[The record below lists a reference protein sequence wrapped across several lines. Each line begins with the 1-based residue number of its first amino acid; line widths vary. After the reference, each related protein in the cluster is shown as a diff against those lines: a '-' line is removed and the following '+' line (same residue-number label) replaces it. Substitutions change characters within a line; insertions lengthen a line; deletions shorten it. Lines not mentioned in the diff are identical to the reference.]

1 MIPPCQGYTRPARAR
16 FGETAPAILR
26 LKNGR
31 CVSGKLHVVSI
42 TGGLL
47 RLSRPVDQGS
57 HVKMKFVTHAGSVW
71 GIAEMLRPGSGNFQ
85 PFRFLALPPDDH
97 RTLQAAIQSFVD
109 PRGPS
114 RIEKYRAW

>member
-1 MIPPCQGYTRPARAR
+1 MIPQSHGHARPARAR
-16 FGETAPAILR
+16 FGETAPAVLR
-26 LKNGR
+26 LKNGYHL
-31 CVSGKLHVVSI
+31 SGKLHVVSI

-47 RLSRPVDQGS
+47 WLPRPVDPGS
-57 HVKMKFVTHAGSVW
+57 RVKMKFVTPAGSVW
-71 GIAEMLRPGSGNFQ
+71 GVAEMLSPGTGNFQ

-109 PRGPS
+109 PREPL

>member
-1 MIPPCQGYTRPARAR
+1 MIPLLQGYTRPVRAR
-16 FGETAPAILR
+16 FGETAPAIVR
-26 LKNGR
+26 LNNGR

-47 RLSRPVDQGS
+47 RLSRPVQQGS

-71 GIAEMLRPGSGNFQ
+71 GIAEMLSPGGDNFQ
-85 PFRFLALPPDDH
+85 PFRFLALRPDDH
-97 RTLQAAIQSFVD
+97 QTLQAAIQSFVD
-109 PRGPS
+109 PRDPL